1 MTDENRVVSRCVEL
15 AVDGVVQRGVDE
27 DLAALEGENFVDDEV
42 SLEGGGGDWDWIF
55 FGHGVERFPS
65 GAKAPIHAT

>member
-1 MTDENRVVSRCVEL
+1 MCIRDR

-42 SLEGGGGDWDWIF
+42 SLEGGGGDWDWICLLYTSRC
-55 FGHGVERFPS
+55 V
-65 GAKAPIHAT
+65 